1 MILTKTR
8 LSIIVDTDEEQ
19 LVNSNLQYSLTLIES
34 SLDYL
39 RLINTELITEKKS
52 AIMRKLISLTN
63 TDELNK
69 LLCSK
74 EMLKELLKD
83 HERIISLLRK
93 SFEKYRDREEANFI
107 TTIIEKHQSI
117 ARKLR
122 RCF

>member
-1 MILTKTR
+1 MIITKTR
-8 LSIIVDTDEEQ
+8 LSIIVDTDEEH

-63 TDELNK
+63 SDELNK

-107 TTIIEKHQSI
+107 TSIIEKHQSI

>member
-1 MILTKTR
+1 MIITKTR
-8 LSIIVDTDEEQ
+8 LSIIVDTEEEQ
-19 LVNSNLQYSLTLIES
+19 PVNSNLQYSLTLIET

-63 TDELNK
+63 FDELNK

-107 TTIIEKHQSI
+107 TSVIEKHQSI

>member
-8 LSIIVDTDEEQ
+8 LSIIVDTDEEH

-63 TDELNK
+63 SDELNK

>member
-1 MILTKTR
+1 MIITKTR
-8 LSIIVDTDEEQ
+8 LSIIVDTEEEQ
-19 LVNSNLQYSLTLIES
+19 PVNSNLQYSLTLIET

-63 TDELNK
+63 FDELNK

-107 TTIIEKHQSI
+107 TSVIEKHQSV

>member
-1 MILTKTR
+1 MIITKTR
-8 LSIIVDTDEEQ
+8 LSIIVDTEEEQ
-19 LVNSNLQYSLTLIES
+19 PVNSNLQYSLTLIET

-39 RLINTELITEKKS
+39 CLINTELITEKKS

-63 TDELNK
+63 FDELNK

-107 TTIIEKHQSI
+107 TSVIEKHQSV

>member
-1 MILTKTR
+1 MIITKTR
-8 LSIIVDTDEEQ
+8 LSIIVDTDEEH

-63 TDELNK
+63 SDEPSK

-107 TTIIEKHQSI
+107 TSIIEKHQSV

>member
-1 MILTKTR
+1 MIITKTR
-8 LSIIVDTDEEQ
+8 LSIIVDTDEEH

-52 AIMRKLISLTN
+52 AIMRKLTSLTN
-63 TDELNK
+63 SDEPSK

-107 TTIIEKHQSI
+107 TSIIEKHQNV

>member
-1 MILTKTR
+1 MIITKTR
-8 LSIIVDTDEEQ
+8 LSIIVDTDEEH
-19 LVNSNLQYSLTLIES
+19 LVNSNIQYSLTLIES

-63 TDELNK
+63 PDELNK
-69 LLCSK
+69 LICSK

-93 SFEKYRDREEANFI
+93 SFEKYRDKEEANFI
-107 TTIIEKHQSI
+107 TSIIEKHQSV